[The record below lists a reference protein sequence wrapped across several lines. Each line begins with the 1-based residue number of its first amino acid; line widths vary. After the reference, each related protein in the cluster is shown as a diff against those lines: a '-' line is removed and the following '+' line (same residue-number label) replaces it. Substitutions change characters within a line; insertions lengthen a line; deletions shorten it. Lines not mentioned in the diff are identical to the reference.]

1 MKLKPRIYFRCENKI
16 DGVVVTDTWYTLEK
30 QINEQL
36 KTFKDP
42 ETFNHNRTKNVVISF
57 LDRAEN
63 LLEKNPDTIALLI
76 ELRER
81 SQYPESW
88 QVVMQTIKLV
98 ILALRAGYI
107 PNMAQVTVKEKRRQ
121 SSKGSL
127 PRTRNGMTPDERRI
141 RDAQIL
147 ADYGRSR
154 LNKSAF
160 MAYHMKRQTYKKGD
174 GYLSGSGI
182 RKVLDT
188 ATE

>member
-1 MKLKPRIYFRCENKI
+1 MKLKPRIYFRCENEI
-16 DGVVVTDTWYTLEK
+16 AGLVVTDDWYQLEEK
-30 QINEQL
+30 IEEQL

-42 ETFNHNRTKNVVISF
+42 DTFYNNKSENIAISF
-57 LDRAEN
+57 INRAEN
-63 LLEKNPDTIALLI
+63 LIEKTPSTIALLA

-88 QVVMQTIKLV
+88 RLILQTIKLI

-107 PNMAQVTVKEKRRQ
+107 PGMAQVTVKEKRRQ

-182 RKVLDT
+182 LKVLNR
-188 ATE
+188 ATK